1 MARKNKERRK
11 NKKNKGGKSEE
22 ESEEKINSVKTGKG
36 HKISKEMQ
44 LKPSV
49 RFSFIDFFST
59 ATLLR
64 KFFERS

>member
-1 MARKNKERRK
+1 MNKERRK
-11 NKKNKGGKSEE
+11 KTKKNKGGKSEE
-22 ESEEKINSVKTGKG
+22 ESEERINSVKKG
-36 HKISKEMQ
+36 NGNEISKEMQ